1 MKISN
6 LTNFSSFLNVVRTP
20 KLPFKTAYKLSKLSK
35 AIEDEVAFYRE
46 KMQELI
52 DEYGQKDEDG
62 NLVFIDNGQGIAL
75 KPETQ
80 AECHAKIAEL
90 EALDV
95 ELPDIKFSVDE
106 FADTTL
112 SLEELQPILPFIEE

>member
-6 LTNFSSFLNVVRTP
+6 LTNFTTFFNVVRTP
-20 KLPFKTAYKLSKLSK
+20 KLPFKTAYKLSKLAK

-46 KMQELI
+46 KMNELI
-52 DEYGQKDEDG
+52 NEYGQKDGDG

-80 AECHAKIAEL
+80 AECHQKIAEL
-90 EALDV
+90 ENLDI
-95 ELPDIKFSVDE
+95 ELPDIKFSVEE
-106 FADTTL
+106 FADTSL
-112 SLEELQPILPFIEE
+112 SLEELQPILPFIED

>member
-1 MKISN
+1 MLI
-6 LTNFSSFLNVVRTP
+6 TNIIQCSDSCAKLSTT

-52 DEYGQKDEDG
+52 NEYGQKDEDG
-62 NLVFIDNGQGIAL
+62 DLVFIDNGQGIAL

-80 AECHAKIAEL
+80 AECYAKIAEL
-90 EALDV
+90 EALDI

>member
-1 MKISN
+1 MKIYQIIQ
-6 LTNFSSFLNVVRTP
+6 FSSFLNVVRTP

-52 DEYGQKDEDG
+52 NEYGQKDEDG
-62 NLVFIDNGQGIAL
+62 NLIFIDNGQSIAL

-80 AECHAKIAEL
+80 AECYAKIAEL
-90 EALDV
+90 EALDI

-112 SLEELQPILPFIEE
+112 SLEELQPILPFIED